1 MVLALTHPMRL
12 LLALPLIVLGCVE
25 SGEESPDGIDDRG
38 IDGKADG
45 NQLSECETTKILE
58 LLNGGISAADL
69 ERAGVHARAAKELV
83 AHRDGADARF
93 GTDDDDKFDSIDEVD
108 EVAYVGRTA
117 FTQLATAVAARCA
130 PDPYTDARDVTKAV
144 IMFAPGTPAPTEYAY
159 PEGGA
164 FSLGGTEFW
173 QKWSGGHNPTYS
185 FGEGTDLGRLCMQA
199 SAIRFAEIM
208 KDPPA
213 DLVKLDADTNWSGS
227 FFNWNDDFSDAS
239 SWGSPSSARLWA
251 WRTSL
256 IKWISQT
263 GKDGSC
269 RLPTRELVEKAA
281 KTCLD
286 TATRN
291 GNGEIQ
297 GCQAQ

>member
-1 MVLALTHPMRL
+1 MRHVS
-12 LLALPLIVLGCVE
+12 LLALPLVAMMGCVE
-25 SGEESPDGIDDRG
+25 AEESPDGIDEKG
-38 IDGKADG
+38 VDGKADG
-45 NQLSECETTKILE
+45 SQLSECETTSILDM
-58 LLNGGISAADL
+58 LNGGISAADL
-69 ERAGVHARAAKELV
+69 ERGGVHARAAKEL
-83 AHRDGADARF
+83 AAYRDGADGTF
-93 GTDDDDKFDSIDEVD
+93 GTEDDDKFDNIDEVD

-117 FTQLATAVAARCA
+117 FTQLAKAVAARCA
-130 PDPYTDARDVTKAV
+130 PDPYADARDVTKAV
-144 IMFAPGTPAPTEYAY
+144 IMFAPGTPAPADYDY
-159 PEGGA
+159 PEGGE

-185 FGEGTDLGRLCMQA
+185 FDEGTDLGRLCMQA
-199 SAIRFAEIM
+199 SAIRFEEIM

-213 DLVKLDADTNWSGS
+213 DLVKLNADTNWGGS
-227 FFNWNDDFSDAS
+227 FFNWNDDFSNQAS
-239 SWGSPSSARLWA
+239 FGSPNTARLWA

-269 RLPTRELVEKAA
+269 RLPTRALVEKAA
-281 KTCLD
+281 AACLE

-297 GCQAQ
+297 GCSAS

>member
-1 MVLALTHPMRL
+1 MRL
-12 LLALPLIVLGCVE
+12 VFALPLLLLGCVDAA
-25 SGEESPDGIDDRG
+25 EESPDGIDDRG
-38 IDGKADG
+38 VDGKADG
-45 NQLSECETTKILE
+45 SQLSECETTKILE
-58 LLNGGISAADL
+58 LLNGGVTADNL
-69 ERAGVHARAAKELV
+69 EQAGVHARAAKELA
-83 AHRDGADARF
+83 AHRDGPDGLPNTA
-93 GTDDDDKFDSIDEVD
+93 DDDKYDSIDEVD
-108 EVAYVGRTA
+108 EVAYVGRAA
-117 FTQLATAVAARCA
+117 FTQLAAAVAPACA
-130 PDPYTDARDVTKAV
+130 PDPFTDARDVTKPV
-144 IMFAPGTPAPTEYAY
+144 IMFPSGTLAPADYTRPN
-159 PEGGA
+159 GGE

-185 FGEGTDLGRLCMQA
+185 YDDGTNLGKLCMQA
-199 SAIRFAEIM
+199 SAIRFEEIM
-208 KDPPA
+208 KAPPA
-213 DLVKLDADTNWSGS
+213 DLVALKDTNWSGS

-281 KTCLD
+281 KACLD

-291 GNGEIQ
+291 MNGEIQ